1 MHVPGVQCCVRGGV
15 EELWG
20 PVGQGAELRCFI
32 CNRQRLKAR
41 KVKIYSEGNE
51 VRNIAVAQDL
61 RTLYYWL
68 TLFLVSM
75 NTSASLT
82 EPKSVRSGVPL
93 SDIKTFYFFTKDSI
107 INKMSKFENNFH
119 K

>member
-1 MHVPGVQCCVRGGV
+1 MTIMHVPGVQCCVRRGV

-32 CNRQRLKAR
+32 CNRQGLKGR
-41 KVKIYSEGNE
+41 KVRIDSEGNK
-51 VRNIAVAQDL
+51 VSYMTVAQDL

-93 SDIKTFYFFTKDSI
+93 SDIKIFYFSTKDSI
-107 INKMSKFENNFH
+107 ISKMT
-119 K
+119 